1 MSKQTMIIATSNSH
15 KLKEIKSILLDFP
28 IEIKSMDEIGL
39 GGLEIV
45 EDGSTFEENA
55 IIKAKTVMDKTGLP
69 CIADD
74 SGLEVDA
81 INKAPGIYS
90 ARFAGEK
97 ATDEKNNEKLLD
109 LLGDIPEKD
118 RTARFVCAIALVFPE
133 GNNIVTRGT
142 CEGIIGFTQKG
153 KGGFGYDPL
162 FIVPSLNMTFGEIDP
177 NVKNKISHRANAL
190 EKLKER
196 LGEYYQGD

>member
-1 MSKQTMIIATSNSH
+1 MSKQVIIIATSNSH

-190 EKLKER
+190 EKLKESLR
-196 LGEYYQGD
+196 EYYQGD

>member
-1 MSKQTMIIATSNSH
+1 MSKQVIIIATSNSH

-55 IIKAKTVMDKTGLP
+55 IIKAKTVMDKTGFP

-190 EKLKER
+190 EKLKESLR
-196 LGEYYQGD
+196 EYYQGD

>member
-190 EKLKER
+190 EKLKESLR
-196 LGEYYQGD
+196 EYYQGD